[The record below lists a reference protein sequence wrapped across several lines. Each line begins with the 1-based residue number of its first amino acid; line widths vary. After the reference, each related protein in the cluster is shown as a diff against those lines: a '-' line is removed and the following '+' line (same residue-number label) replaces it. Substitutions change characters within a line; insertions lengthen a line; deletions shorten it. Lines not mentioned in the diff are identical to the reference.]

1 LDGIGAPRCPGF
13 SNGCPPASGI
23 PAPEGPGWIDEIRLH
38 TEVEHRILD
47 VAKFE
52 EAVYVLHA
60 FEKRTRK
67 TPATDI
73 AVARER
79 LGELRQVRPKR
90 RKP

>member
-1 LDGIGAPRCPGF
+1 MPDDWKSMPSVG
-13 SNGCPPASGI
+13 
-23 PAPEGPGWIDEIRLH
+23 EGVYEIRLH